1 LSLNAVIVFAGGLA
15 LLLVG
20 AELLVRG
27 ASRLAVALGIS
38 PLVIGLTVV
47 AWGTGSPEL
56 AVAVNAAME
65 GRADL
70 AVGNVVG
77 SNIANILLIL
87 GLAAVIAP
95 LKVSVR
101 LVVLDVPVM
110 IGVSILTLL
119 LALDGVLGTF
129 DGLLL
134 LAALVVYTVWTVWES
149 RRARRARR
157 ERLER
162 ELAGDGANEATTGS
176 RWLPYALQV
185 TWIVAG
191 LLLLVKGSDWLVEGA
206 SALAIALG
214 FSELVIGLTI
224 VAVGTSLPELATSAV
239 AAARGERD
247 MAVGNAVGS
256 NIFNVLAV
264 LGVTAVIGAGGITIA
279 PAALSFDIPI
289 MIAVA
294 IACVPVFFSGH
305 AIDRWQGALF
315 VALFAGYMTYLV
327 LDGIGHAALR
337 GFSSVMAA
345 FVLPL
350 VALTLAL
357 VFYRAWKHP
366 DTT

>member
-1 LSLNAVIVFAGGLA
+1 MSLNAVIVFIGGLA

-95 LKVSVR
+95 LKVSAR
-101 LVVLDVPVM
+101 VVILDVPVM
-110 IGVSILTLL
+110 IGVSFLTLL
-119 LALDGVLGTF
+119 LAFDGVLGTF

-149 RRARRARR
+149 RRVRRALRR
-157 ERLER
+157 QLER
-162 ELAGDGANEATTGS
+162 ELAGKQAGEPTP
-176 RWLPYALQV
+176 RWQLLAYALEAA
-185 TWIVAG
+185 WIVVG
-191 LLLLVKGSDWLVEGA
+191 LSLLVKGSDWLVEGA
-206 SALAIALG
+206 STLAISFG

-247 MAVGNAVGS
+247 LAVGNAVGS
-256 NIFNVLAV
+256 NIFNILAV
-264 LGVTAVIGAGGITIA
+264 LGITAVIGVDGIAIA
-279 PAALSFDIPI
+279 PVALSFDIPI

-294 IACVPVFFSGH
+294 IACIPVFFSGH

-315 VALFAGYMTYLV
+315 VALFAAYMTYLV
-327 LDGIGHAALR
+327 LDGIGHATVR
-337 GFSSVMAA
+337 GFTTIMTMVI
-345 FVLPL
+345 LPL

-357 VFYRAWKHP
+357 VLYRAWKNP
-366 DTT
+366 DVT